1 MTTNNLNLSK
11 LIIDIQQ
18 QLKNNADQ
26 HTQVN
31 SQRFF
36 KETITAY
43 GVKTAI
49 VRKISK
55 DLFKQIKDYP
65 KQQIFKLCEK
75 LWQSDYIEESI
86 IACNLSYYLHKDY
99 QPNDFKVFE
108 KWLNNYVNNWAT
120 CDTLCNHT
128 IGTFIE
134 MYPDYIQQLNNWTHS
149 ANRWVKRGAAV
160 TLIIPARK
168 GLFLDNIFTITDTLL
183 IDKDD
188 MVQKGYGWLL
198 KVASQTHLQAVF
210 AYIMANKSTMP
221 RTALRY
227 AIEKM
232 PTELKAQAM
241 AK

>member
-1 MTTNNLNLSK
+1 MATNNLNLTNIM
-11 LIIDIQQ
+11 LDIQQ
-18 QLKNNADQ
+18 QLKESADET
-26 HTQVN
+26 TQV
-31 SQRFF
+31 SGQRFF
-36 KETITAY
+36 KETITTY
-43 GVKTAI
+43 GVKTVI
-49 VRKISK
+49 VQKISK
-55 DLFKQIKDYP
+55 DLFKKIKDYP

-75 LWQSDYIEESI
+75 LWQSSYLEESF

-99 QPNDFKVFE
+99 QPSDFKVFE
-108 KWLNNYVNNWAT
+108 KWLNNYVNNWAS

-134 MYPDYIQQLNNWTHS
+134 MYPDYIQQLINWTS
-149 ANRWVKRGAAV
+149 STNRWMKRGAAV

-168 GLFLDNIFTITDTLL
+168 GLFLENVFTIADSLL

-198 KVASQTHLQAVF
+198 KVASQAHQQPVF
-210 AYIMANKSTMP
+210 TYVMANKLTMP

-232 PTELKAQAM
+232 PSKLKAQAM